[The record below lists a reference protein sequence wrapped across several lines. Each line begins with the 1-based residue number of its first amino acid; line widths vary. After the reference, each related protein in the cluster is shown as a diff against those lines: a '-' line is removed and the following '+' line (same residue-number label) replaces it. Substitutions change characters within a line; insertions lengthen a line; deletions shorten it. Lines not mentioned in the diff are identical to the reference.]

1 MIFWPGRPRLLDDQ
15 PPRMPQFSNQ
25 VRRVPS
31 DPRFSI
37 GAIKETMAEL
47 RPLGDKI
54 VVQLIEAEE
63 KTAGGIYLPDS
74 AKKKP
79 TEGKVIAVGSGRV
92 LDSGDRNTL
101 TVKVGDRV
109 LFSKYGGNE
118 VNLEGQD
125 YTILDEDQIYAIV
138 G

>member
-1 MIFWPGRPRLLDDQ
+1 MA
-15 PPRMPQFSNQ
+15 
-25 VRRVPS
+25 
-31 DPRFSI
+31 
-37 GAIKETMAEL
+37 AIK
-47 RPLGDKI
+47 PLGDKV

-63 KTAGGIYLPDS
+63 KTSGGILLPDS

-79 TEGKVIAVGSGRV
+79 TEGKVVAVGNGRT
-92 LDSGDRNTL
+92 LDSGQRNAL

-118 VNLEGQD
+118 VTVDGED

-138 G
+138 N